1 MSSYFMQHVLFALF
15 SFGVGLFFFF
25 TAQSM
30 PDSARLF
37 PQLVAALIFLL
48 SFVMAFNARRSAPP
62 SGEKARI
69 NAVRVV
75 TYSLMIAAYIA
86 VTEKAGYFV
95 TTPLFMIISYIYLRA
110 AGLLK
115 AILIAALFCGF
126 IYLLF
131 VRFLNLPVPLG
142 LLEPLLG
149 A

>member
-1 MSSYFMQHVLFALF
+1 MSYFMQHVLFALF

-30 PDSARLF
+30 PASARLF
-37 PQLVAALIFLL
+37 PQSVAALIFLL